1 MSEGEEMDLKDKIQV
16 YEDFPKDGISFKD
29 INSLILNPKAFQ
41 YVIDEMAKVAK
52 ALDANLV
59 AIPEARG
66 YIFGTPLAYLIGA
79 GLVPVRKPG
88 KLPGEVSSVAYDLE
102 YGSNIVE
109 IQKNAIKPG
118 DRAIVVDDLLATG
131 GTLMATTRL
140 IEKLG
145 GEIAGIITL
154 IELTELG
161 GRDLLKDYF
170 VHSIVT
176 YPY

>member
-1 MSEGEEMDLKDKIQV
+1 MDLKENIGI
-16 YEDFPKDGISFKD
+16 YEDFPKEGISFKD
-29 INSLILNPKAFQ
+29 INSLILNPTAFQ
-41 YVIDEMAKVAK
+41 HVIDEMAKVAK
-52 ALDANLV
+52 ALDANIIV
-59 AIPEARG
+59 IPEARG

-88 KLPGEVSSVAYDLE
+88 KLPGEVSSEAYDLE

-118 DRAIVVDDLLATG
+118 DRVIIVDDLLATG
-131 GTLMATTRL
+131 GTMMAATKL
-140 IEKLG
+140 IENLG
-145 GEIAGIITL
+145 GEISGIITL

-161 GRDLLKDYF
+161 GRELLKNYF

>member
-1 MSEGEEMDLKDKIQV
+1 MDLKENIGI
-16 YEDFPKDGISFKD
+16 YEDFPKEGISFKD
-29 INSLILNPKAFQ
+29 INSLILNPKAFAH
-41 YVIDEMAKVAK
+41 VIDEMTKVAK
-52 ALDANLV
+52 ALDANIIV
-59 AIPEARG
+59 IPEARG

-88 KLPGEVSSVAYDLE
+88 KLPGEVSSEAYDLE
-102 YGSNIVE
+102 YGSNVVE

-118 DRAIVVDDLLATG
+118 DRVIIVDDLLATG
-131 GTLMATTRL
+131 GTMMAATKL
-140 IEKLG
+140 IENLG
-145 GEIAGIITL
+145 GEISGIITL

-161 GRDLLKDYF
+161 GRELLKNYF

>member
-1 MSEGEEMDLKDKIQV
+1 MDLKENIGI
-16 YEDFPKDGISFKD
+16 YEDFPKEGISFKD

-41 YVIDEMAKVAK
+41 YVIDEMTKVAR
-52 ALDANLV
+52 ALDANIV
-59 AIPEARG
+59 VIPEARG

-79 GLVPVRKPG
+79 GLVPIRKPG
-88 KLPGEVSSVAYDLE
+88 KLPGEITSEAYDLE

-118 DRAIVVDDLLATG
+118 DRVIIVDDLLATG
-131 GTLMATTRL
+131 GTLKAATKL
-140 IEKLG
+140 IENLG
-145 GEIAGIITL
+145 GEVSGIITL

-161 GRDLLKDYF
+161 GRDLLNNYF

>member
-1 MSEGEEMDLKDKIQV
+1 MDLKENIGI
-16 YEDFPKDGISFKD
+16 YEDFPKAGISFKD

-41 YVIDEMAKVAK
+41 HVIDEMVKVAK

-59 AIPEARG
+59 VIPEARG

-88 KLPGEVSSVAYDLE
+88 KLPGEVATEAYDLE

-118 DRAIVVDDLLATG
+118 DRVIIVDDLLATG
-131 GTLMATTRL
+131 GTMMAAVKL
-140 IEKLG
+140 VENLG
-145 GEIAGIITL
+145 GEISGIITL

-161 GRDLLKDYF
+161 GRELLKDYF

>member
-1 MSEGEEMDLKDKIQV
+1 MDLKKNIGIFA
-16 YEDFPKDGISFKD
+16 DFPKEGISFKD
-29 INSLILNPKAFQ
+29 INSLILNPKAFR
-41 YVIDEMAKVAK
+41 YAIDEMVKVAK
-52 ALDANLV
+52 ALDADIV
-59 AIPEARG
+59 VIPEARG

-88 KLPGEVSSVAYDLE
+88 KLPGEVTSESYDLE

-109 IQKNAIKPG
+109 IQKDAIKPG
-118 DRAIVVDDLLATG
+118 DRIIIVDDLLATG
-131 GTLMATTRL
+131 GTMMAATKL
-140 IEKLG
+140 IENLG
-145 GEIAGIITL
+145 GEISGIITL

-161 GRDLLKDYF
+161 GRELLKDYF

>member
-1 MSEGEEMDLKDKIQV
+1 MDLKENIGI
-16 YEDFPKDGISFKD
+16 YEDFPKEGISFKD

-41 YVIDEMAKVAK
+41 HVIDEMAKVAK
-52 ALDANLV
+52 ALDANIIV
-59 AIPEARG
+59 IPEARG

-88 KLPGEVSSVAYDLE
+88 KLPGEVSSQAYDLE
-102 YGSNIVE
+102 YGSNTVE

-118 DRAIVVDDLLATG
+118 DRVIIVDDLLATG
-131 GTLMATTRL
+131 GTMMAATKL
-140 IEKLG
+140 IENLG
-145 GEIAGIITL
+145 GEISGIITL

-161 GRDLLKDYF
+161 GRDLLKNYF

>member
-1 MSEGEEMDLKDKIQV
+1 MDLKENIGI
-16 YEDFPKDGISFKD
+16 YEDFPKEGISFKD

-41 YVIDEMAKVAK
+41 YVIDEMTKVAK
-52 ALDANLV
+52 ALDANIV
-59 AIPEARG
+59 VIPEARG

-79 GLVPVRKPG
+79 GLVPIRKPG
-88 KLPGEVSSVAYDLE
+88 KLPGEITSEAYDLE

-109 IQKNAIKPG
+109 IQRNAIKPG
-118 DRAIVVDDLLATG
+118 DRVIIVDDLLATG
-131 GTLMATTRL
+131 GTLKAATKL
-140 IEKLG
+140 IENLG
-145 GEIAGIITL
+145 GEVSGIITL

-161 GRDLLKDYF
+161 GRDLLKNYF

>member
-1 MSEGEEMDLKDKIQV
+1 MDLQENIGI
-16 YEDFPKDGISFKD
+16 YEDFPKEGISFKD

-41 YVIDEMAKVAK
+41 HVIDEMAKVAK
-52 ALDANLV
+52 ALDANIIV
-59 AIPEARG
+59 IPEARG

-88 KLPGEVSSVAYDLE
+88 KLPGEVSSEAYDLE

-118 DRAIVVDDLLATG
+118 DRVIIVDDLLATG
-131 GTLMATTRL
+131 GTMMAATKL
-140 IEKLG
+140 IENLG
-145 GEIAGIITL
+145 GEISGIITL

-161 GRDLLKDYF
+161 GRDLLKNYF

>member
-1 MSEGEEMDLKDKIQV
+1 MDLKENIGIF
-16 YEDFPKDGISFKD
+16 EDFPKEGISFKD
-29 INSLILNPKAFQ
+29 INSLILNPTAFR
-41 YVIDEMAKVAK
+41 YVIDEMTKIAK
-52 ALDANLV
+52 ALDANIV

-88 KLPGEVSSVAYDLE
+88 KLPGDVASQAYDLE

-118 DRAIVVDDLLATG
+118 DRVIIVDDLLATG
-131 GTLMATTRL
+131 GTLMAATKL

-145 GEIAGIITL
+145 GEVSGIITL

-161 GRDLLKDYF
+161 GRELLKDYF

>member
-1 MSEGEEMDLKDKIQV
+1 MDLKENIGI
-16 YEDFPKDGISFKD
+16 YEDFPKEGISFKD

-41 YVIDEMAKVAK
+41 HVIDEMAKVAK
-52 ALDANLV
+52 ALDANIIV
-59 AIPEARG
+59 IPEARG

-88 KLPGEVSSVAYDLE
+88 KLPGEVSSEAYDLV

-118 DRAIVVDDLLATG
+118 DRVIIVDDLLATG
-131 GTLMATTRL
+131 GTMMAATKL
-140 IEKLG
+140 IENLG
-145 GEIAGIITL
+145 GEISGIITL

-161 GRDLLKDYF
+161 GRDLLNKYF

>member
-1 MSEGEEMDLKDKIQV
+1 MDLKENIGI
-16 YEDFPKDGISFKD
+16 YEDFPKEGISFKD

-41 YVIDEMAKVAK
+41 YVIDEMTKVAK
-52 ALDANLV
+52 ALDANIV
-59 AIPEARG
+59 VIPEARG

-79 GLVPVRKPG
+79 GLVPIRKPG
-88 KLPGEVSSVAYDLE
+88 KLPGEITSESYDLE
-102 YGSNIVE
+102 YGSNVVE

-118 DRAIVVDDLLATG
+118 DRVIIVDDLLATG
-131 GTLMATTRL
+131 GTLKAASKL
-140 IEKLG
+140 IENLG
-145 GEIAGIITL
+145 GEVSGIITL

-161 GRDLLKDYF
+161 GRDLLNNYF

>member
-1 MSEGEEMDLKDKIQV
+1 MDLKENIGI
-16 YEDFPKDGISFKD
+16 YEDFPKEGISFKD

-41 YVIDEMAKVAK
+41 HVIDEMAKVAK
-52 ALDANLV
+52 ALDANIIV
-59 AIPEARG
+59 IPEARG

-88 KLPGEVSSVAYDLE
+88 KLPGEVSSEAYDLE

-118 DRAIVVDDLLATG
+118 DRVIIVDDLLATG
-131 GTLMATTRL
+131 GTMMAATKL
-140 IEKLG
+140 IENLG
-145 GEIAGIITL
+145 GEISGIITL

-161 GRDLLKDYF
+161 GRDLLNKYF

>member
-1 MSEGEEMDLKDKIQV
+1 MDLKENIGI
-16 YEDFPKDGISFKD
+16 YENFPKEGISFKD

-41 YVIDEMAKVAK
+41 HVIDEMAKVAK
-52 ALDANLV
+52 ALDANIIV
-59 AIPEARG
+59 IPEARG

-88 KLPGEVSSVAYDLE
+88 KLPGEVSSEAYDLE

-118 DRAIVVDDLLATG
+118 DRVIIVDDLLATG
-131 GTLMATTRL
+131 GTMMAATKL
-140 IEKLG
+140 IENLG
-145 GEIAGIITL
+145 GEISGIITL

-161 GRDLLKDYF
+161 GRDLLKNYF

>member
-1 MSEGEEMDLKDKIQV
+1 MDLKENIGI
-16 YEDFPKDGISFKD
+16 YEDFPKEGISFKD

-41 YVIDEMAKVAK
+41 HVIDEMAKVAK
-52 ALDANLV
+52 ALDANIIV
-59 AIPEARG
+59 IPEARG

-88 KLPGEVSSVAYDLE
+88 KLPGEVSSEAYDLE

-118 DRAIVVDDLLATG
+118 DRVIIVDDLLATG
-131 GTLMATTRL
+131 GTMMTATKL
-140 IEKLG
+140 IENLG
-145 GEIAGIITL
+145 GEISGIITL

-161 GRDLLKDYF
+161 GRDLLKNYF

>member
-1 MSEGEEMDLKDKIQV
+1 MDLKENIGI
-16 YEDFPKDGISFKD
+16 YEDFPKEGISFKD

-41 YVIDEMAKVAK
+41 HVIDEMAKVAK
-52 ALDANLV
+52 ALDANIIV
-59 AIPEARG
+59 IPEARG

-88 KLPGEVSSVAYDLE
+88 KLPGEVSSEANDLE

-118 DRAIVVDDLLATG
+118 DRVIIVDDLLATG
-131 GTLMATTRL
+131 GTMMAATKL
-140 IEKLG
+140 IENLG
-145 GEIAGIITL
+145 GEISGIITL

-161 GRDLLKDYF
+161 GRDLLKNYF

>member
-1 MSEGEEMDLKDKIQV
+1 MDLKENIGI
-16 YEDFPKDGISFKD
+16 YEDFPKEGISFKD

-41 YVIDEMAKVAK
+41 YVIDEMTKVAK
-52 ALDANLV
+52 ALDANIV
-59 AIPEARG
+59 VIPEARG

-79 GLVPVRKPG
+79 GLVPIRKPG
-88 KLPGEVSSVAYDLE
+88 KLPGEITSEAYDLE
-102 YGSNIVE
+102 YGSNVVE

-118 DRAIVVDDLLATG
+118 DRVIIVDDLLATG
-131 GTLMATTRL
+131 GTLKAASKL
-140 IEKLG
+140 IETLG
-145 GEIAGIITL
+145 GEVSGIITL

-161 GRDLLKDYF
+161 GRDLLKNYF

>member
-1 MSEGEEMDLKDKIQV
+1 MDLKEKIDIF
-16 YEDFPKDGISFKD
+16 EGFPREGISFKD
-29 INSLILNPKAFQ
+29 INSLILEPEAFKTA
-41 YVIDEMAKVAK
+41 IDEMHQIAK
-52 ALDANLV
+52 ALDATIIG
-59 AIPEARG
+59 IPEARG
-66 YIFGTPLAYLIGA
+66 YIFGTPLAYLMGL
-79 GLVPVRKPG
+79 GLVPIRKPG
-88 KLPGEVSSVAYDLE
+88 KLPGEVVSQEYDLE

-109 IQKNAIKPG
+109 IQKSSISPG
-118 DRAIVVDDLLATG
+118 DRVILVDDLLATG
-131 GTLMATTRL
+131 GTLMAASKL

-170 VHSIVT
+170 IHSLTT